1 MKPRLPGLPT
11 FVALMLCAMIA
22 AWLGIAGPVDLDKIK
37 GWQTLIGAAV
47 TAIGI
52 SVTAYIAVRNVTR
65 QIRVGILSREEDRIE
80 RELPGLYDARNLCD
94 AIIPQLR
101 PIRHFYGVVKAINDL
116 RLGGTSKSFQ
126 ADVEALLVVT
136 DAATRRSVTSALFEM
151 YSRATVAQGTRA
163 LQTQLETQSARP
175 EQWDPAEYRKVRA
188 QIASLSDM
196 LITQGNDFQRAL
208 DRIERESAAI
218 ARKIDVYER
227 RSARIRREIE
237 TFFEDEQ

>member
-1 MKPRLPGLPT
+1 
-11 FVALMLCAMIA
+11 
-22 AWLGIAGPVDLDKIK
+22 
-37 GWQTLIGAAV
+37 
-47 TAIGI
+47 
-52 SVTAYIAVRNVTR
+52 
-65 QIRVGILSREEDRIE
+65 
-80 RELPGLYDARNLCD
+80 
-94 AIIPQLR
+94 
-101 PIRHFYGVVKAINDL
+101 
-116 RLGGTSKSFQ
+116 
-126 ADVEALLVVT
+126 VVT